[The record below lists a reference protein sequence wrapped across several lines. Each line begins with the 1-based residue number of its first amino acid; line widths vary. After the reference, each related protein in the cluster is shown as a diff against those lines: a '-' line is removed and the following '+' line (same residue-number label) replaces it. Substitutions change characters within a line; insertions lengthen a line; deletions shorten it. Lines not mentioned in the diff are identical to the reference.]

1 MFCVTTFSKAPRR
14 APSGRDSQAHTHE
27 QGPDSCSLGHSE
39 ATSSWHPPDPTRR
52 LDCSPGSSVDS
63 EGGSHSLL
71 YWNACTQMH
80 WGSCE
85 KAGQGEQAGSKSRV
99 PGEANRGS
107 PPPTCGSCLL
117 QRSCLAF
124 LILDKV
130 LLADYMS
137 LMFPVPKYLRS
148 RNSVPKLLLTRFYI
162 HEPSKA

>member
-1 MFCVTTFSKAPRR
+1 MKRQARVNRLGVR
-14 APSGRDSQAHTHE
+14 AE
-27 QGPDSCSLGHSE
+27 
-39 ATSSWHPPDPTRR
+39 
-52 LDCSPGSSVDS
+52 SPGKPT
-63 EGGSHSLL
+63 GG
-71 YWNACTQMH
+71 A
-80 WGSCE
+80 
-85 KAGQGEQAGSKSRV
+85 
-99 PGEANRGS
+99 